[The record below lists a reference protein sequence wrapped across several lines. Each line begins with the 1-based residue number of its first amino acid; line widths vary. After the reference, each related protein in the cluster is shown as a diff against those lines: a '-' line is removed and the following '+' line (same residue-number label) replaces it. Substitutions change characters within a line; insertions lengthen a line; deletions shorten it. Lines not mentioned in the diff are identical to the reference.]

1 MAAVCTVQAGRS
13 RRGVGGG
20 RAGSGARPGGGARAG
35 GCGGCGRGPR
45 CPRWGSGGDG
55 EPLALERGLQ
65 FAGAVRRRGRR
76 ELESWEVDTAPRD
89 KQRKGNAE
97 WECRKNNGRVL
108 TCSLAQRFPYC
119 PRRRRHPHP
128 APACPWGRPPSAAAA
143 YPRLLGRCGGKREL
157 SSLPVVAL
165 QRFCLWAPRSFGPS
179 RVRRCPPL
187 LQIPLFRRAR
197 IRAAMRYSLCDSLP
211 RRRRPAQWRWRSISS
226 MSARDVGQ
234 TAKR

>member
-20 RAGSGARPGGGARAG
+20 RAGSGARPGGGARA
-35 GCGGCGRGPR
+35 GGCGRGPR

-179 RVRRCPPL
+179 RVRRCPPFYRSRSSGAL
-187 LQIPLFRRAR
+187 VSAP
-197 IRAAMRYSLCDSLP
+197 LCDIRYATRCPAADAQRSGGGGQS
-211 RRRRPAQWRWRSISS
+211 RRCQPE
-226 MSARDVGQ
+226 ML
-234 TAKR
+234 AKRPNVDP